1 MKRFGHFLLILIA
14 ILSVGAPAQARH
26 GKQWSNDMFYDRQ
39 WIYDRPV
46 VPSDRYRGQD
56 MFKTYPPMQSG
67 HPDMLHRVETSNTF
81 GREDMFPHR
90 GRIRQVPIHTLKID
104 P

>member
-1 MKRFGHFLLILIA
+1 MRQLGLLALILLTMTCA
-14 ILSVGAPAQARH
+14 ATPVQARH
-26 GKQWSNDMFYDRQ
+26 GKQWSSDMFYDRQ

-67 HPDMLHRVETSNTF
+67 HPDMFHRFEMTNTF
-81 GREDMFPHR
+81 GRDDMFPHKR
-90 GRIRQVPIHTLKID
+90 RVRQVPVHTLRID